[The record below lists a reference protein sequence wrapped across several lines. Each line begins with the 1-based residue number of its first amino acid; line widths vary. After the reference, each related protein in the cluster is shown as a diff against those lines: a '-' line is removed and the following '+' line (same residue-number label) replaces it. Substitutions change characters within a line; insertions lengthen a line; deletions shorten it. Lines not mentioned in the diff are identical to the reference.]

1 MASLRPFRHALH
13 EDRAPQG
20 AAAPMA
26 PAGAFAWRP
35 RVYFGTPFTRIVHH
49 RELYLWPQWVRSHG
63 VPTPISAHPSRGSCP
78 TGRCTYSPSGCGRMV
93 SPRPFRHSPH
103 EDRAPLGALPMAPV
117 GAFAWRPRAHFGTP
131 FTRIVPSGSSI
142 YGPSGAIGGAAR
154 MGDFVRGLA
163 VFGEVVRDTADP
175 SLCSCGLIGPV
186 YSRPSFRNGLVL
198 RQANLCDSHCTFS
211 CWLKCST
218 AVLLPCRQ
226 QLVGFVCGMSG

>member
-78 TGRCTYSPSGCGRMV
+78 PRSSTYGPSGCVRMA
-93 SPRPFRHSPH
+93 SPRPFRHTRL
-103 EDRAPLGALPMAPV
+103 EDRAPQGAAPTAPV
-117 GAFAWRPRAHFGTP
+117 GAVAWCPRAHFGTAL
-131 FTRIVPSGSSI
+131 TRIVPHWELYPWPQWVRSHGVPAPISARLSRGSCLQGAPSMAPV
-142 YGPSGAIGGAAR
+142 GP
-154 MGDFVRGLA
+154 
-163 VFGEVVRDTADP
+163 
-175 SLCSCGLIGPV
+175 
-186 YSRPSFRNGLVL
+186 
-198 RQANLCDSHCTFS
+198 
-211 CWLKCST
+211 
-218 AVLLPCRQ
+218 
-226 QLVGFVCGMSG
+226 